1 MKAGEIV
8 FQRLLDGKVQY
19 VVPLYQRTYNWEEKQ
34 WEQLWDDLL
43 EVYAL
48 SEPRNH
54 FIGSIVTQQIPASPE
69 SVSRYT
75 LIDGQQRM
83 TTLLILLSVIQQRAA
98 GNEAGSDLAEEI
110 RETCLINKFVSGDGK
125 NKLMPTQGDRDAFA
139 TVITGGTPQ
148 AGSQIAKARDYFDK
162 LLSAGDDA
170 ENEIDL
176 RKLHSRITN
185 NLDMV
190 SIHLEPVDS
199 PNRIFESL
207 NNTGM
212 PLSVADLIRNY
223 LLMNIP
229 DLAQQEKAYFE
240 LWYPMEQTL
249 GSYAADFFW
258 QYLMMDGSRPR
269 KDETYDRVQDGV
281 SPATAEK
288 ALGALEDFAKF
299 SDYYIQVAEPN
310 TSDLNAILRERIN
323 RLNRWE
329 VTVAYP
335 FLMRAIDNVALGN
348 MGSAELVKVMELIES
363 YVIRRTVC
371 GVPTNQLR
379 RIFASMSAQVE
390 FTSEFYSSSMDHLL
404 NYRWPGDDEF
414 ESKFVEFPFYTRA
427 RIDRTNMVLWSL
439 ERAFGHKELPEPSDN
454 ITIEH
459 IMPQSLTQE
468 WRDELGESASEIH
481 GRWLHTIGNLTLSGY
496 NPSLGNK
503 SFVEKKT
510 AFSEA
515 NFALSASIKNF
526 ESWTETSIKCRGSEL
541 AERALKIWERPN

>member
-83 TTLLILLSVIQQRAA
+83 TTLLILLSVIQQRST
-98 GNEAGSDLAEEI
+98 GKEAESDLAEEI
-110 RETCLINKFVSGDGK
+110 GETCLINKFVSGDGK

-139 TVITGGTPQ
+139 TVIAGDTPQ
-148 AGSQIAKARDYFDK
+148 AGSQIAKARIYFDK
-162 LLSAGDDA
+162 MLSAGDEDD
-170 ENEIDL
+170 NEIDL
-176 RKLHSRITN
+176 RKLHSRIVN

-229 DLAQQEKAYFE
+229 ELAQQEKAYFE
-240 LWYPMEQTL
+240 LWYPMEKAL
-249 GSYAADFFW
+249 GSNAADFFW
-258 QYLMMDGSRPR
+258 QFLMMDGSRPR
-269 KDETYDRVQDGV
+269 KDETYEYIQKRV
-281 SPATAEK
+281 SPATAEDSL
-288 ALGALEDFAKF
+288 AALEKFAKF
-299 SDYYIQVAEPN
+299 TIYYVQVAELN
-310 TSDLNAILRERIN
+310 TSGLNEFLREPVS

-335 FLMRAIDNVALGN
+335 FLMRAMDNVAIGN
-348 MGSAELVKVMELIES
+348 IGPNELVKVVQLIES

-379 RIFASMSAQVE
+379 RIFTLMSAQVA
-390 FTSEFYSSSMDHLL
+390 FNSEFYYSSVEHLL
-404 NYRWPGDDEF
+404 RNRWPGDDEF
-414 ESKFVEFPFYTRA
+414 RSKFAEFPFYTQA
-427 RIDRTNMVLWSL
+427 RIDRTNMVLWTL
-439 ERAFGHKELPEPSDN
+439 ERAFGHKESPESSDN

-459 IMPQSLTQE
+459 IMPQALTQE
-468 WRDELGESASEIH
+468 WREELGESASEIH
-481 GRWLHTIGNLTLSGY
+481 DRWLHTIGNLTLSGY
-496 NPSLGNK
+496 NPSLGNRP
-503 SFVEKKT
+503 FVEKKN
-510 AFSEA
+510 AFAES

-526 ESWTETSIKCRGSEL
+526 VSWTETSIKSRGSEL
-541 AERALKIWERPN
+541 AEKALKIWERPN